1 MSDYYHAPALLLTGL
16 LLPAFGY
23 LYLRSRDARTLL
35 WFLGFMFAMANM
47 LLKYKVG
54 WWDLAAESHP
64 WVMAAGLSCGLV
76 SSALFFGSLSP
87 LRFRVGRVQVHYV
100 VPFTLPLVAYA
111 VLSAG
116 VFKGIA
122 PDGPLF
128 LLLPGLGVIS
138 LVVGFFWG
146 RAQGALPLWIGS
158 AVCIGFGG
166 AALYLCFRLG
176 LLAPITMADTG
187 IHLVTGILLVFVYRR
202 ISPGV
207 MLGLMGFTA
216 WSLASLELLP
226 WVGLNPSFDL
236 NLIHLIVMGKVVA
249 ALGLILLA
257 LENELAVN
265 EAAGERERFAR
276 IELEAYT
283 NLVLSRRRVEDFD
296 RQATEICETV
306 AANSRFSQAALM
318 LLQDTGHFCLA
329 GAAGFDSATIRAL
342 ETLVARIPV
351 TGFLAAGTVQPVLE
365 NSLTVHLD
373 LEPLLQPGDDL
384 KRLQF
389 TSALAVPMQGRTTIE
404 GALLLAGMR
413 PHNSGNSLR
422 TDDLLPVETLAA
434 RLQAVRSQTHML
446 EKLIDSEK
454 FAGLGQLAGHVTQQL
469 NNPLTVILGYAS
481 LLEDTPHLDPQERKA
496 IDAIL
501 TEARRMRSTLGSLSR
516 IARSPSGQ
524 LTAVS
529 VAEMLEDMEQLHRSE
544 FLHRSIDFRLNIA
557 PDLPR
562 VLCQAQQLRQAVL
575 HCLQF
580 AMEAA
585 QNVNEASDRTVRL
598 EASAESGHVQIMVA
612 HTGAGFEHPDRA
624 FDAYV
629 PPQTGG
635 GVTAGLGLSLCAT
648 ILRDN
653 NGHASAVNLEP
664 RGAAIVLDLR
674 AA

>member
-1 MSDYYHAPALLLTGL
+1 
-16 LLPAFGY
+16 
-23 LYLRSRDARTLL
+23 
-35 WFLGFMFAMANM
+35 
-47 LLKYKVG
+47 
-54 WWDLAAESHP
+54 
-64 WVMAAGLSCGLV
+64 
-76 SSALFFGSLSP
+76 
-87 LRFRVGRVQVHYV
+87 
-100 VPFTLPLVAYA
+100 
-111 VLSAG
+111 
-116 VFKGIA
+116 
-122 PDGPLF
+122 
-128 LLLPGLGVIS
+128 
-138 LVVGFFWG
+138 
-146 RAQGALPLWIGS
+146 
-158 AVCIGFGG
+158 
-166 AALYLCFRLG
+166 
-176 LLAPITMADTG
+176 
-187 IHLVTGILLVFVYRR
+187 
-202 ISPGV
+202 
-207 MLGLMGFTA
+207 
-216 WSLASLELLP
+216 
-226 WVGLNPSFDL
+226 
-236 NLIHLIVMGKVVA
+236 
-249 ALGLILLA
+249 
-257 LENELAVN
+257 
-265 EAAGERERFAR
+265 
-276 IELEAYT
+276 
-283 NLVLSRRRVEDFD
+283 
-296 RQATEICETV
+296 
-306 AANSRFSQAALM
+306 
-318 LLQDTGHFCLA
+318 
-329 GAAGFDSATIRAL
+329 
-342 ETLVARIPV
+342 
-351 TGFLAAGTVQPVLE
+351 
-365 NSLTVHLD
+365 
-373 LEPLLQPGDDL
+373 
-384 KRLQF
+384 
-389 TSALAVPMQGRTTIE
+389 
-404 GALLLAGMR
+404 
-413 PHNSGNSLR
+413 
-422 TDDLLPVETLAA
+422 
-434 RLQAVRSQTHML
+434 ML

-501 TEARRMRSTLGSLSR
+501 TEARHMRSTLGSLSR

-529 VAEMLEDMEQLHRSE
+529 VAEMLEDMEKLHRTE

-629 PPQTGG
+629 PPQRGG